1 MIPLPTWQYAL
12 HKVESS
18 ERTCRFTI
26 YQVEPDLM
34 GTPIK
39 GVDVKMGRNPGGNA
53 AARATTDAEG
63 NFALPVVPQGSYTL
77 TFTMPRE
84 AQAELS
90 VKATVRGS
98 AGEIFDSEVQF
109 KVKLAVAPAPIILES
124 DGQNPLTGIC
134 ETTIVKSKSNISN
147 N

>member
-1 MIPLPTWQYAL
+1 
-12 HKVESS
+12 
-18 ERTCRFTI
+18 
-26 YQVEPDLM
+26 M
-34 GTPIK
+34 GTPVRGI
-39 GVDVKMGRNPGGNA
+39 DIKMGKNPGGNV

-63 NFALPVVPQGSYTL
+63 NFALPVVPKGSYTL

-84 AQAELS
+84 AEVEMS
-90 VKATVRGS
+90 VKATVHGS

-109 KVKLAVAPAPIILES
+109 KVKVAVAPAPIILES

-134 ETTIVKSKSNISN
+134 ESAIVKSRSNISN